1 MTKFEKKF
9 FTVLNEDDKA
19 DREAFE
25 ASLDQGTDANEFDV
39 DATPDLDA
47 DDAATKAAKASA
59 EHAVE
64 MRAQLEGW
72 IAQMDEF
79 LHYLNGQEPSSI
91 QSQLSHA
98 EPDTIFDRMKQS
110 EQRKIAR
117 VATELASLAESFRG
131 YLAQTDNPQFKYV

>member
-9 FTVLNEDDKA
+9 FTALNEDNEAEKV
-19 DREAFE
+19 AFE
-25 ASLDQGTDANEFDV
+25 ASLDQDTDASEFDV
-39 DATPDLDA
+39 DTAPDQESG
-47 DDAATKAAKASA
+47 DAAAEAAKASA
-59 EHAVE
+59 RHAVE
-64 MRAQLEGW
+64 MRTQLESW

-79 LHYLNGQEPSSI
+79 LEYLNGQEPDSI
-91 QSQLSHA
+91 QSKLSHA

>member
-9 FTVLNEDDKA
+9 FTVLTEDDEA
-19 DREAFE
+19 DKVAFE
-25 ASLDQGTDANEFDV
+25 ASLDQDTDASEFDV
-39 DATPDLDA
+39 DTTPDQESG
-47 DDAATKAAKASA
+47 DAAAEAAKASA
-59 EHAVE
+59 RHAVE
-64 MRAQLEGW
+64 MRTQLESW

-79 LHYLNGQEPSSI
+79 LEYLNGQEPDSI
-91 QSQLSHA
+91 QSKLSHA

>member
-9 FTVLNEDDKA
+9 FTVLNEDDEA
-19 DREAFE
+19 DKVAFE
-25 ASLDQGTDANEFDV
+25 ASLDQDTDASEFDV
-39 DATPDLDA
+39 DATPDQESS
-47 DDAATKAAKASA
+47 DAAAEAAKASA
-59 EHAVE
+59 RHAVE
-64 MRAQLEGW
+64 MRAQLEDW

-79 LHYLNGQEPSSI
+79 LEYLNGQEPGSI
-91 QSQLSHA
+91 QSRLSHA

>member
-9 FTVLNEDDKA
+9 FTVLNEDDEA
-19 DREAFE
+19 DKVAFE
-25 ASLDQGTDANEFDV
+25 ASLDQDTDASEFDV
-39 DATPDLDA
+39 DATPDQESS
-47 DDAATKAAKASA
+47 DAAAEAAKASA
-59 EHAVE
+59 RHAVE
-64 MRAQLEGW
+64 MRAQLEDW
-72 IAQMDEF
+72 ITQMDEF
-79 LHYLNGQEPSSI
+79 LEYLNGQEPGSI
-91 QSQLSHA
+91 QSRLSHA

>member
-9 FTVLNEDDKA
+9 FTVLNEDDEA
-19 DREAFE
+19 DKVAFE
-25 ASLDQGTDANEFDV
+25 ASLDQDTDASEFDV
-39 DATPDLDA
+39 DATPDQESS
-47 DDAATKAAKASA
+47 DAAAEAAKASA
-59 EHAVE
+59 RHAVE
-64 MRAQLEGW
+64 MRVQLEDW

-79 LHYLNGQEPSSI
+79 LEYLNGQEPGSI
-91 QSQLSHA
+91 QSRLSHA

>member
-9 FTVLNEDDKA
+9 FTVLNEDDEA
-19 DREAFE
+19 DKVAFK
-25 ASLDQGTDANEFDV
+25 ASLDQDTDASEFDV
-39 DATPDLDA
+39 DATPDQESS
-47 DDAATKAAKASA
+47 DAAAEAAKASA
-59 EHAVE
+59 RHAVE
-64 MRAQLEGW
+64 MRVQLEDW

-79 LHYLNGQEPSSI
+79 LEYLNGQEPGSI
-91 QSQLSHA
+91 QSRLSHA

>member
-9 FTVLNEDDKA
+9 FTVLNEDDEA
-19 DREAFE
+19 DKVAFK
-25 ASLDQGTDANEFDV
+25 ASLDQDTDASEFDV
-39 DATPDLDA
+39 DATPDQESS
-47 DDAATKAAKASA
+47 DAAAEAAKASA
-59 EHAVE
+59 RHAVE
-64 MRAQLEGW
+64 MRTQLEDW

-79 LHYLNGQEPSSI
+79 LEYLNGQEPGSI
-91 QSQLSHA
+91 QSRLSHA